1 MQSLNIDSY
10 GMQTITDLELAE
22 IDGGVHSTAYNVGHA
37 VGEFVVACGA
47 CCSLAAVFL
56 GLSSP
61 NRS

>member
-47 CCSLAAVFL
+47 CCSV
-56 GLSSP
+56 SWSWW
-61 NRS
+61 S